1 MVTYLGRLGTRNL
14 PNGGIFPIILAI
26 HLLGCSSSPSRQPV
40 SQTVG
45 TEVAPGVILTD
56 VLEGGQPPQ
65 HYWQYEV
72 RPAAGSV
79 RMVKEEE
86 IQNIYARHIPETFQ
100 WPTGAIEAC
109 AKRPEANSPDGKYVA
124 RCMTSKKE
132 TEEFLVIDDKSGV
145 TVCDWKPQD
154 SRGIRGFAWS
164 PNSRS
169 IAVLNTSN
177 YVGKSPLELLS
188 ALSGHP
194 VPHDTVFLDIMDVQT
209 RRVVEYVVRKDVVS
223 SFTRILK
230 WSE

>member
-1 MVTYLGRLGTRNL
+1 MVTYLGRLGTRTL
-14 PNGGIFPIILAI
+14 PNAGIFPIILAI

-40 SQTVG
+40 SQTIVG
-45 TEVAPGVILTD
+45 ADVAPGVILTD
-56 VLEGGQPPQ
+56 VLEGGQPR

-72 RPAAGSV
+72 RPATGSV
-79 RMVKEEE
+79 RMVKEQE
-86 IQNIYARHIPETFQ
+86 IQNIYTQHIPETFQ

-109 AKRPEANSPDGKYVA
+109 AKKPEANSPDRKYVA

-132 TEEFLVIDDKSGV
+132 TEEFLVVDDKSGV
-145 TVCDWKPQD
+145 TVCHWKPQD

-177 YVGKSPLELLS
+177 HVGKSPLELLS

>member
-1 MVTYLGRLGTRNL
+1 L
-14 PNGGIFPIILAI
+14 PNAGIFPIILAI

-124 RCMTSKKE
+124 RSTVLPMSYISTFAVPL
-132 TEEFLVIDDKSGV
+132 FLILHIICIVQARRWPATGLAA
-145 TVCDWKPQD
+145 TGNRFQTPMPQ
-154 SRGIRGFAWS
+154 GQ
-164 PNSRS
+164 
-169 IAVLNTSN
+169 
-177 YVGKSPLELLS
+177 E
-188 ALSGHP
+188 
-194 VPHDTVFLDIMDVQT
+194 
-209 RRVVEYVVRKDVVS
+209 
-223 SFTRILK
+223 
-230 WSE
+230 